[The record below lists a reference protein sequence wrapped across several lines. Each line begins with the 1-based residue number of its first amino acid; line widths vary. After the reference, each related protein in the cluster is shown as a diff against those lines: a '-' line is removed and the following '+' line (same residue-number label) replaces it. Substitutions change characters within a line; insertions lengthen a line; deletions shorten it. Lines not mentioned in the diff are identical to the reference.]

1 MTAGE
6 GITQG
11 ELGVVYEINLKV
23 ILSMVR
29 EPHHDKMF
37 ISKIKI
43 QKSLNQKSFLCF
55 KCAIQ
60 CGGFLGEWRKWLDQQ
75 LHKILK

>member
-1 MTAGE
+1 MIAGE

-29 EPHHDKMF
+29 EPHHDKNVF
-37 ISKIKI
+37 IKSK
-43 QKSLNQKSFLCF
+43 F
-55 KCAIQ
+55 KN
-60 CGGFLGEWRKWLDQQ
+60 
-75 LHKILK
+75 H